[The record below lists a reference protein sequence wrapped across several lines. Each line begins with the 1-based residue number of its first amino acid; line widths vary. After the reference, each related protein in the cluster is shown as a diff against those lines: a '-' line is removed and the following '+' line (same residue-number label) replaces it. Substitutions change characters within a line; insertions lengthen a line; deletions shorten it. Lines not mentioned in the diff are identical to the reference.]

1 MPKLVYIANL
11 RLPTEKAYGIQIA
24 KMCEAFADRDEKV
37 MLIAPFRFSRVH
49 DDFFEYYNVKRN
61 FVFKKL
67 FALDFYLPGSLDKL
81 AFGIKSFISAL
92 ILVAKAL
99 GGKAD
104 IYYFRDELPAFLASF
119 LIGGAKIAF
128 EAHKF
133 SDRKLFFYRRF
144 RKSGVRLIAITQNLA
159 DKFLKIG
166 FNQSRILTAA
176 DGVDLDKF
184 DIEISRENA
193 RLKLALPSDKKIA
206 VYTGHLFEWKGADIL
221 AETASELPDILFVFV
236 GGTDKDIAIFKEKFR
251 SQDNILVVGHR
262 PYSQIPL
269 YLKAADVLVLPNPG
283 NNQISRLYTSPLKL
297 FEYMAAKRPIVASDV
312 PSVREILN
320 EDNSILVKPESNSIA
335 EGIRKVFS
343 EPFLAVSLADQAFKK
358 AGSYTWTARA
368 EKILK
373 FINGN

>member
-1 MPKLVYIANL
+1 MMKLNYIANL

-24 KMCEAFADRDEKV
+24 KMCEAFTGQNIKV
-37 MLIAPFRFSRVH
+37 GLTAPFRFNRIK
-49 DDFFEYYNVKRN
+49 DDFFKYYGVKNN
-61 FVFKKL
+61 FSFRKIPSP
-67 FALDFYLPGSLDKL
+67 DFYLPGNLDKL
-81 AFGIKSFISAL
+81 AFGLKSFISAS

-99 GGKAD
+99 GDKAD

-119 LIGGAKIAF
+119 LIGGARIAF

-133 SDRKLFFYRRF
+133 SNRKLFLYRRF

-159 DKFLKIG
+159 DRFLEIG
-166 FNQSRILTAA
+166 FNHNQILVAA

-184 DIEISRENA
+184 DIEISREDA
-193 RLKLALPSDKKIA
+193 RLKLGLPLDKKIA

-236 GGTDKDIAIFKEKFR
+236 GGTDKDIARFKERFR
-251 SQDNILVVGHR
+251 SQDNILIVGHR

-283 NNQISRLYTSPLKL
+283 NNQVSRLYTSPLKL
-297 FEYMAAKRPIVASDV
+297 FEYMAAKRPIVASNL

-320 EDNSILVKPESNSIA
+320 EENSILVKPESNSIG

-343 EPFLAVSLADQAFKK
+343 EPGLAVSLAGQAFKK
-358 AGSYTWTARA
+358 AGGYTWTARA